1 MQIPKWKK
9 LWSYINPIE
18 LESTSSEFN
27 KVLEVILVNG
37 RKQLTTE
44 DAIYSF
50 DDKYLNFK
58 HTFDKLNWNK
68 IRGKNVLVLGLG
80 LGSVIMM
87 LEKIYKQNF
96 DYTAIEID
104 PEICRLCNL
113 YTLKD
118 LKSKVDIIS
127 TDAMNFFNVNERQF
141 DIIIMDIFQN
151 AKIPYK
157 FQSKEFFE
165 TLKSTLS
172 TEGLLMFN
180 TMNITDE
187 DKEDYKEIYNN
198 FQQSFPNPYHL
209 KIKKNIVLLND
220 KSYLR
225 EL

>member
-1 MQIPKWKK
+1 MHIPKWKK

-87 LEKIYKQNF
+87 LEKIYRQNF

-157 FQSKEFFE
+157 FQSMEFFE

-172 TEGLLMFN
+172 MNGLLMFN

-198 FQQSFPNPYHL
+198 FQQSFPNPYDL

-225 EL
+225 DQ